1 MSSKRIRL
9 SAQPNLHFASLLW
22 PLLSL
27 YAIQLSTYSAL
38 HAVYYVPKKEDVQLV
53 WHHSALALKRRERVL
68 ESIVRIYMSRKQGV
82 FNHYFSTAVH
92 IAGVL
97 N

>member
-22 PLLSL
+22 PLLRL
-27 YAIQLSTYSAL
+27 YAIQLSTYNAL

-53 WHHSALALKRRERVL
+53 WHHSALALKRRERRVGINSEAL
-68 ESIVRIYMSRKQGV
+68 HVKE
-82 FNHYFSTAVH
+82 
-92 IAGVL
+92 AGCV
-97 N
+97 